1 MAAVDIT
8 SNGLSESVR
17 PAEPLLA
24 SHSIDDK
31 DLSELLESLC
41 SVSIEKKEKDEK
53 KRLRSGVKSLDD
65 ALSGGLHS
73 GRIVRISGE
82 AGAGASQVSNMNI
95 TVIENH
101 FLERP

>member
-41 SVSIEKKEKDEK
+41 VIIENKEKDEK

-101 FLERP
+101 FPERP

>member
-31 DLSELLESLC
+31 D
-41 SVSIEKKEKDEK
+41 VSIEKKEKDEK

-101 FLERP
+101 FPERP